1 MIKTTVALSCA
12 AFAAILTA
20 AQGQTMKT
28 EKFPKI
34 ESPLPYQVVQRD
46 PSTVRKDNTGSA
58 QVAMRWTDPGPVAA
72 YEWQVVALENAFGK
86 GTTWASVKPS
96 VSGDVC
102 RVSITVPVGGWYRL
116 ELRRPGA
123 VKLTATVEPVGIGE
137 VFVIAGQSYAD
148 NCSDELLKV
157 QEPQGRV
164 CVLDPKTGV
173 WRKADDPQP
182 TPSTY
187 RTGSIWPPF
196 GDDLAKTLMVPV
208 GLVNVAVAATS
219 SGQWMPGQALH
230 QNLVQAAKA
239 VGRFRAVLWQ
249 QGESDVIGGV
259 PAAKYVEN
267 LKTIR
272 AALVKECGFELA
284 WLPAKSTIH
293 PTVYNNPK
301 QEAVIRSAVDTLWKT
316 PGFFPG
322 PDTDT
327 LTGENR
333 GGAGSQRH
341 FSPIGQRR
349 AAALWVGAVTN
360 LIAKPP
366 LSQPKENP

>member
-1 MIKTTVALSCA
+1 MGRLLGLFLITLQLLLSA
-12 AFAAILTA
+12 EDGSLRI
-20 AQGQTMKT
+20 
-28 EKFPKI
+28 I
-34 ESPLPYQVVQRD
+34 SPTPYQVLQRD
-46 PSTVRKDNTGSA
+46 PATVQGKPGAGGYRAGSA
-58 QVAMRWTDPGPVAA
+58 SIALVLSQPLAC
-72 YEWQVVALENAFGK
+72 EWRVVPLEKAFGK
-86 GTTWASVKPS
+86 GTEW
-96 VSGDVC
+96 VSSSSSTNTHLIVL
-102 RVSITVPVGGWYRL
+102 PAGGWYRL
-116 ELRRPGA
+116 EVRRPGDSLVA
-123 VKLTATVEPVGIGE
+123 KVEPIGVGE

-196 GDDLAKTLMVPV
+196 GDELAKTLTVPV

-219 SGQWMPGQALH
+219 SGKWMPGQGLH
-230 QNLVQAAKA
+230 KNLVQAAKA

-259 PAAKYVEN
+259 PAEKYVEN
-267 LKTIR
+267 LTSIR
-272 AALVKECGFELA
+272 AALVKECGFEFV

-301 QEAVIRSAVDTLWKT
+301 QEAVIRSAIDQLWRT
-316 PGFFPG
+316 PGFRAG

-333 GGAGSQRH
+333 VSSQRH

-349 AAALWVGAVTN
+349 AAALWAGIIQKMVEEPSV
-360 LIAKPP
+360 IRP
-366 LSQPKENP
+366 